1 MDKFYK
7 LDYRHPTRVGYEE
20 LSIVFF
26 SSLDKV
32 REIINDRMLQPGFP
46 CQHMSEELPVQ
57 KMYHKLQVLI
67 QQD

>member
-26 SSLDKV
+26 FFI
-32 REIINDRMLQPGFP
+32 R
-46 CQHMSEELPVQ
+46 
-57 KMYHKLQVLI
+57 
-67 QQD
+67 

>member
-32 REIINDRMLQPGFP
+32 IIPRFEKG
-46 CQHMSEELPVQ
+46 
-57 KMYHKLQVLI
+57 
-67 QQD
+67 

>member
-32 REIINDRMLQPGFP
+32 REIINDRMLQPGRI
-46 CQHMSEELPVQ
+46 CRDS
-57 KMYHKLQVLI
+57 
-67 QQD
+67 